1 MKATFLKNVGRSLQK
16 NVGPKN
22 VPKICK
28 LLTRM
33 TRNVEEKKN
42 VVTFF
47 KNVET
52 FLIQQS

>member
-28 LLTRM
+28 LLTIM

>member
-1 MKATFLKNVGRSLQK
+1 
-16 NVGPKN
+16 
-22 VPKICK
+22 
-28 LLTRM
+28 M